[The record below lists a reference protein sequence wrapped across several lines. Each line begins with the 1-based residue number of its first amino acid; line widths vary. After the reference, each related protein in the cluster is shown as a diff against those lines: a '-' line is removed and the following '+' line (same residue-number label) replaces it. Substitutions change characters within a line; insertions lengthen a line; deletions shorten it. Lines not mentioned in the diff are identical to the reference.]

1 MPLRDQCVQDLS
13 RSAKARNEKKQQKGN
28 KMNKAEQ
35 TKNKYLKSIFNSI
48 QSELKEIVRQAELMP
63 YSTQNNYG
71 KYLSILTALKPQMGL
86 DNAVQLLIMAGG
98 NRLGILDA
106 SKILK

>member
-1 MPLRDQCVQDLS
+1 
-13 RSAKARNEKKQQKGN
+13 
-28 KMNKAEQ
+28 MNKAEQ

-71 KYLSILTALKPQMGL
+71 KYLSILMALKPQMGL

>member
-1 MPLRDQCVQDLS
+1 
-13 RSAKARNEKKQQKGN
+13 
-28 KMNKAEQ
+28 MNKAEQ
-35 TKNKYLKSIFNSI
+35 TKNKYLKSLFNSI
-48 QSELKEIVRQAELMP
+48 QSELKEIVRQAESMP

-71 KYLSILTALKPQMGL
+71 KYLSILTALKPQLGL

>member
-1 MPLRDQCVQDLS
+1 
-13 RSAKARNEKKQQKGN
+13 
-28 KMNKAEQ
+28 MNKAEQ

-71 KYLSILTALKPQMGL
+71 KYLSILTALKPQLGL
-86 DNAVQLLIMAGG
+86 GNAVQLLIMAGG